1 MNTSRLAQW
10 GEAAGFFVPEWI
22 VFLGAAG
29 FFIVIRILT
38 YFLYSVYILLTKL
51 HTILTIWSEKYEW
64 HNSTKM

>member
-29 FFIVIRILT
+29 FLDPYCPLPLAVPSHGSPAFSYDLGRRMT
-38 YFLYSVYILLTKL
+38 T
-51 HTILTIWSEKYEW
+51 
-64 HNSTKM
+64 